1 MGYLDNFPPLSQRV
15 LRMAESETLRMAALA
30 RELKAQGHEVI
41 NLSIGEPDFDTPDH
55 IKNEAKKALDEG
67 FTKYTPVQGIPE
79 LREAICTKFKRDNNL
94 TFKPNQ
100 IVVSN
105 GAKQSLANIF
115 YSLLDEGDEVV
126 ILAPYWVSYVD
137 MVKVTGGHPV
147 IVYSSIEQDYKSS
160 AEQIEQAITP
170 RTKALLFS
178 SPCNPTG
185 SVYTHTEL
193 AAIAQMLS
201 AHPHVTVISDEIYE
215 YINFTGQ
222 HASIGT
228 FEEVADRT
236 VTVNGFSKGFAMTG
250 WRLGYIGA
258 PEWLANACTKIQG
271 QYTSGAN
278 SFGQKA
284 AVHALLSD
292 LAPTHHMK
300 EAFLQRRNMVAE
312 RLGQIPGF
320 KVNLPQGAFYS
331 FPDISNFFG
340 TSDGHV
346 TIRNADDFSEYIIN
360 KAHVALVSGT
370 AFGAEQCIRI
380 SYAASEEELR
390 TAIQRIAETVKN
402 LK

>member
-15 LRMAESETLRMAALA
+15 LRMAESETLRMASLA

-94 TFKPNQ
+94 VFKPNQ

-147 IVYSSIEQDYKSS
+147 IVYSTIEQDYKST

-185 SVYTHTEL
+185 SVYTHAEL

-292 LAPTHHMK
+292 LTPTHRMK
-300 EAFLQRRNMVAE
+300 EAFLHRRNMVAE
-312 RLGQIPGF
+312 LLGQIPGF

-340 TSDGHV
+340 KSDGHV

-360 KAHVALVSGT
+360 NAYVALVSGT
-370 AFGAEQCIRI
+370 AFGADQCIRI
-380 SYAASEEELR
+380 SYAASEQELR

>member
-15 LRMAESETLRMAALA
+15 QRMAESETLRMAALA
-30 RELKAQGHEVI
+30 RELKSKGHEVI
-41 NLSIGEPDFDTPDH
+41 NLSIGEPDFDTPVH
-55 IKNEAKKALDEG
+55 IKEEAKKALDQG
-67 FTKYTPVQGIPE
+67 FTKYTPVPGIPE

-94 TFKPNQ
+94 DFKPSQ

-115 YSLLDEGDEVV
+115 LSLLDEGDEVV

-137 MVKVTGGHPV
+137 MVKVAGGHPV
-147 IVYSSIEQDYKSS
+147 IVYSGIEQDYKSS
-160 AEQIEQAITP
+160 AEQINAAITS

-185 SVYTHTEL
+185 SVYTESEL
-193 AAIAQMLS
+193 REIASMLS
-201 AHPHVTVISDEIYE
+201 NHPHVVVISDEIYE
-215 YINFTGQ
+215 YINFTGK

-228 FEEVADRT
+228 MEEVKDRT

-258 PEWLANACTKIQG
+258 PEWLAAACNKIQG
-271 QYTSGAN
+271 QFTSGAN

-284 AVHALLSD
+284 AVQALLGD
-292 LAPTHHMK
+292 LEPTHQMR
-300 EAFLQRRNMVAE
+300 EAFLHRRDLVTQLLSE
-312 RLGQIPGF
+312 IPGF

-340 TSDGHV
+340 TSDGAV

-360 KAHVALVSGT
+360 HAHVALVSGA
-370 AFGAEQCIRI
+370 AFGADQCIRI
-380 SYAASEEELR
+380 SYAASEAELR
-390 TAIQRIAETVKN
+390 TAIQRIAETVKH

>member
-185 SVYTHTEL
+185 SVYTHAEL

-312 RLGQIPGF
+312 LLGQIPGF